1 MWKMM
6 TLSFLMYI
14 FTATPIRVQ
23 VAADAAVACAA
34 CTEKYKLAGDT
45 ECPNL
50 KTYLD
55 CLETAAGTTD
65 GCTLS
70 PEDAKE
76 ITDATCTS
84 GLDPP
89 CQCQKEFWGSDL
101 TDDKECAAL
110 KTYIGCL
117 NKDATK
123 FTCDGSTLASVLVTK
138 PQGRSDSKCST
149 TSTSTTITTT
159 TKGSGASQ
167 LRVYSAIA
175 LFLPFV
181 LTAFRL

>member
-6 TLSFLMYI
+6 TLSFLMCI
-14 FTATPIRVQ
+14 FTATLIRVQ

-34 CTEKYKLAGDT
+34 CTAAYKSSGDT

-50 KTYLD
+50 KTYLG
-55 CLETAAGTTD
+55 CLETAAGTTE

-70 PEDAKE
+70 TADAQI
-76 ITDATCTS
+76 ITDAKCTS

-110 KTYIGCL
+110 KTYIACL

-123 FTCDGSTLASVLVTK
+123 VTCDGKTLASTLVTK

-149 TSTSTTITTT
+149 TTTSTTTT
-159 TKGSGASQ
+159 TKGSGASP
-167 LRVYSAIA
+167 LRMYSTIA
-175 LFLPFV
+175 AFLPFV